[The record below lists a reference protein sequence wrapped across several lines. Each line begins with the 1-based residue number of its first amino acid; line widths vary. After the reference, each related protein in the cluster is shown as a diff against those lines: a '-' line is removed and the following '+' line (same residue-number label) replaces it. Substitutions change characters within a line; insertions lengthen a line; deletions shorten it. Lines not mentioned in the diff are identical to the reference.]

1 MAAGLSVTR
10 RGGGQL
16 DTPYL
21 GVVTAR
27 PDFSLSHLPSPH
39 HNTLPLLTPQ
49 IAGAVPV
56 CLAGVGVFEEL
67 RVVIDY
73 KDIVSR
79 GGQAQSGTVS
89 VQPGRCTECWP
100 VLSVYK
106 YV

>member
-1 MAAGLSVTR
+1 MVAGLTVC
-10 RGGGQL
+10 GQL

-27 PDFSLSHLPSPH
+27 PDFSPSHLPSPH
-39 HNTLPLLTPQ
+39 HTLPLLTPQ
-49 IAGAVPV
+49 IAGVVPV

-67 RVVIDY
+67 RMVIDY

-100 VLSVYK
+100 VLSV
-106 YV
+106 

>member
-1 MAAGLSVTR
+1 MVAGLTVC
-10 RGGGQL
+10 GQL

-49 IAGAVPV
+49 IAGVVPV